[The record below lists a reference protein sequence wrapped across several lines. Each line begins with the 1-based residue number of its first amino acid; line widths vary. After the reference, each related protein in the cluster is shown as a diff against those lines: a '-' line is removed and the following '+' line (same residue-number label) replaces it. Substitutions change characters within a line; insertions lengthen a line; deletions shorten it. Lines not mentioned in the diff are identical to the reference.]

1 MSEPEPS
8 RPGSIL
14 RAEREALGVSVREV
28 SETLNL
34 STAIIEAIEAD
45 DHERLPGP
53 VFARGYVR
61 AYARLLELEPE
72 PLVAQ
77 YPAPQDPI
85 VRSTAPPELPI
96 WEWIRRRPA
105 LVLGSAA
112 GVLALLLVLL
122 VVWLWP
128 GGDGAPESVNDPVG
142 RPSGQAIGGA
152 DAELEPFESRPPAAD
167 VPQGMLSPATPA
179 ADDFS
184 AAADFAGVSAADS
197 MQGRGTSPPDEAA
210 SHALPGV
217 DDVRRITPLGED
229 RLDFSFTDDCWV
241 EVRDGGGGNL
251 YSNLSRRG
259 SSLSL
264 VGQGPFRILLGYA
277 PGVEVSFNGELVPLA
292 PHTRDNLATLVL
304 GQ

>member
-34 STAIIEAIEAD
+34 SVAVIEAIEAD

-85 VRSTAPPELPI
+85 VRSKAPSEPPI

-105 LVLGSAA
+105 LVLGGAA
-112 GVLALLLVLL
+112 GVLVLLLVVV

-128 GGDGAPESVNDPVG
+128 DGDALPESVNGPVG
-142 RPSGQAIGGA
+142 EPAGQSIGDAGA
-152 DAELEPFESRPPAAD
+152 DTDSPSARLSEAEIS
-167 VPQGMLSPATPA
+167 GGGLSSGVGA

-184 AAADFAGVSAADS
+184 AAAADFAGVSADTMLAEDALL
-197 MQGRGTSPPDEAA
+197 PEAA
-210 SHALPGV
+210 ASPDPGL
-217 DDVRRITPLGED
+217 DEVRRITPMGAD

-241 EVRDGGGGNL
+241 EVQDGGGRNL

-277 PGVEVSFNGELVPLA
+277 PGAAVSFNGEPVLLA
-292 PHTRDNLATLVL
+292 PHTRNNVATLVL